1 MCETKNRKADHINIA
16 IQQDVQSRSVQ
27 TGFADVAIVHKALP
41 EIAFDDVDTS
51 TILFGHHLAAPLTIG
66 AMTGGTAKAATVNAT
81 LAQAAEALGVAMGV
95 GSQRVALEDP
105 RLIHTFKVARE
116 QAPNAFL
123 IGNIGAPQLVA
134 GYGLAETRKAVEM
147 IDADA
152 LAIHLNP
159 LQEAV
164 QPEGNRGFRGVLA
177 KIGEIVDGLSVPVI
191 VKETGAGIAAE
202 VAKRLESVGV
212 QGIDVSGVGGTSWA
226 AVESHRE
233 KNGRP
238 SEDIGQLFWDWGI
251 PTVVSLVEVRS
262 VTALT
267 VLASGG
273 VRTGVD
279 VAKALSLGADAAS
292 LALPLLKPTLEG
304 RVEAVLQGLLK
315 ELKTAMF
322 LMGATSVADLRRCPV
337 VITGKTGAWLRAR
350 GFTPDTYARRGRD
363 E

>member
-1 MCETKNRKADHINIA
+1 MRETKNRKADHINIA
-16 IQQDVQSRSVQ
+16 VHHDVQSRRVQ
-27 TGFADVAIVHKALP
+27 TGFADVALVHKALP

-51 TILFGHHLAAPLTIG
+51 TVLFGHRLAAPLTLG
-66 AMTGGTAKAATVNAT
+66 AMTGGTDKAATVNAT
-81 LAQAAEALGVAMGV
+81 LARAAEALGVAMGV

-105 RLIHTFKVARE
+105 RLVHTFRVARE

-123 IGNIGAPQLVA
+123 IGNIGAPQLVS
-134 GYGLAETRKAVEM
+134 GYGLAEMRKAVEM

-164 QPEGNRGFRGVLA
+164 QPEGNRGFQGVLA

-202 VAKRLESVGV
+202 VALRLESVGV
-212 QGIDVSGVGGTSWA
+212 EGIDVSGVGGTSWA
-226 AVESHRE
+226 AVESYRE
-233 KNGRP
+233 RGRP
-238 SEDIGQLFWDWGI
+238 FEDIGRLFWDWGI

-262 VTALT
+262 VTTLT

-279 VAKALSLGADAAS
+279 VAKALSLGADAVS
-292 LALPLLKPTLEG
+292 IALPLLKPTLEG
-304 RVEAVLQGLLK
+304 RVEAVLHGLLK

-322 LMGATSVADLRRCPV
+322 LMGAASVADLQRCPV
-337 VITGKTGAWLRAR
+337 VITGKARAWLRAR
-350 GFTPDTYARRGRD
+350 GFMPDAYARRGIH